1 MHILM
6 FGKMPPIQGGVSKAT
21 WVAATDLVTAG
32 HTVTFISNANSMGYG
47 FRQMGSASRIEAT
60 VAGFAGKLEIRQLE
74 AVPRLS
80 YIPWA
85 PPYLSQLLGNAIAAA
100 KSRTPDL
107 VIGWYLEPY
116 GVAASIF
123 GRLVDTPVILRHAG
137 SDLGRLRKVADLGPL
152 YDHCLASASR
162 VVASKKQDAVQI
174 VLNAGV
180 RRESLVQARGRRLD
194 DSFLEPTRFDF
205 EALVEEAEAFF
216 SNYGFERDF
225 LKMLTY
231 WNREGLR
238 CSDPIVG
245 SYGKI
250 GIAKGTYSL
259 IDALELL
266 ADRNLPVAYRALW
279 SAAPDRFAH
288 AFNHLASK
296 KRLRGRTIILPP
308 LPPWDVPAFIRSCS
322 VITFLENNFPIAF
335 HGPQIP
341 REVLACGTPLILSGE
356 ICSKVSFAA
365 ELADRTNVLRA
376 EDPNNVAELASVLEL
391 AITDREMRAS
401 LSHHG
406 KTLSRTIESTALPHD
421 PLIDVIRSM

>member
-32 HTVTFISNANSMGYG
+32 HTVTFISNSNSMGYG
-47 FRQMGSASRIEAT
+47 FRQMASASSIEAK
-60 VAGFAGKLEIRQLE
+60 VARFAGKLVIRQVKT
-74 AVPRLS
+74 VPRLS

-85 PPYLSQLLGNAIAAA
+85 SPYLSQLLGNAIAAA
-100 KSRTPDL
+100 KSRAPDL

-123 GRLVDTPVILRHAG
+123 GRLADTQVVLRHAG
-137 SDLGRLRKVADLGPL
+137 SDLGRLRKVADLTPL
-152 YDHCLASASR
+152 YDHCLATASR
-162 VVASKKQDAVQI
+162 VVASENQDAVQI
-174 VLNAGV
+174 LLDAGV

-194 DSFLEPTRFDF
+194 DSFWDPTRFDF
-205 EALVEEAEAFF
+205 EVLVEEAEAFF

-225 LKMLTY
+225 LTMLTD

-250 GIAKGTYSL
+250 GPAKGTYRL
-259 IDALELL
+259 IDALDLL
-266 ADRNLPVAYRALW
+266 AGRNIPVAYRALW
-279 SAAPDRFAH
+279 SAAPNRFVQV
-288 AFNHLASK
+288 FKHLASK

-308 LPPWDVPAFIRSCS
+308 LPPWEVPAFIRSCS
-322 VITFLENNFPIAF
+322 VITFLENNFPITF
-335 HGPQIP
+335 HEPQVP
-341 REVLACGTPLILSGE
+341 REVLACGTSLVLSGD

-365 ELADRTNVLRA
+365 ELVDRTNVLRV
-376 EDPNNVAELASVLEL
+376 EDPNDVAELASLLEL
-391 AITDREMRAS
+391 VITDRQIRAS
-401 LSHHG
+401 LSHQG
-406 KTLSRTIESTALPHD
+406 KALSRAIESTALPHD